1 MRPVVW
7 SEAAIADLETQVAY
21 IAADNHR
28 AALRVRNRIA
38 EVGRRLSQFAT
49 GRRGRVP
56 GTYEQVVPRLPYLVI
71 YRIRRTQGSEWVS
84 ILRVIH
90 TSRNWPG

>member
-1 MRPVVW
+1 VQ
-7 SEAAIADLETQVAY
+7 IAY

-38 EVGRRLSQFAT
+38 EVGHGLSQLAT